1 MWWEKS
7 HHIFCTM
14 EERKEEKRLD
24 EVVKAEF
31 NRMQDEDKRQNRRI
45 ENLERNI
52 EMIQKIALSV
62 EKLAVNM
69 ESMVKEQESQGARL
83 QKLEAEP
90 GEQWNTM
97 KRTIFTSII
106 STMGGGLAVGIMML
120 IAQNIGR

>member
-1 MWWEKS
+1 M
-7 HHIFCTM
+7 
-14 EERKEEKRLD
+14 D

-31 NRMQDEDKRQNRRI
+31 NRIQDEDKRQNRRI

-52 EMIQKIALSV
+52 EIIQKIAISV

-90 GEQWNTM
+90 G
-97 KRTIFTSII
+97 
-106 STMGGGLAVGIMML
+106 
-120 IAQNIGR
+120 